1 MIAVLKKI
9 TTVLFVSF
17 LLLSTSNGNAA
28 ALSQDING
36 ALDAA
41 LSYLSTQQSP
51 DGGIIGLA
59 GSSDPGT
66 TARTML
72 AFAANG
78 INPSEF
84 ESINSFSLPDYLS
97 ENYPTYV
104 YDENGLLFP
113 GNAGLVLA
121 ALSTTEAAP
130 EQLIGALSTTLQKD
144 GSFSSEASADFN
156 SGAVTDLN
164 QAFAIIGLINAGQDV
179 PVLAIDYLISRQ
191 AEDGTWDNGF
201 GPDLDTTAIV
211 VIALIGSEQV
221 SSSDP
226 AIIAALETFRTNQQ
240 ENGGWKPS
248 WDTDPINVDTTG
260 WITQALITVEE
271 DLNNWKKGENTPIT
285 ALINQQQ
292 PDGSIGGTYVNAYS
306 TVEALLG
313 LASSSMIKPA
323 IPNQINAET
332 PQNQVGLVIQSA
344 PDQVLQQCISIPDG
358 DFFGSDL
365 LQSSGFNVEV
375 SVNPSMGSL
384 VCNIE
389 GTGCPVD
396 DCFCD
401 MPNYWSY
408 WVLTDGVWGYAQT
421 GSDTMVVEPGSVQGW
436 SWGDNPP
443 PVVTFDQ
450 LCGQE
455 ENVQPTIVNEEPQP
469 TELPQPTQT
478 IQPVVENPGLVE
490 PTQIAEIVEVQQA
503 PEGSNFSLY
512 YVFGAMLIILIV
524 VIVVLSSRRK

>member
-1 MIAVLKKI
+1 MNPVLKKI
-9 TTVLFVSF
+9 TAVLFVCF
-17 LLLSTSNGNAA
+17 LLLSTSAGNAA
-28 ALSQDING
+28 SLTQDSTG

-41 LSYLSTQQSP
+41 LSYLSTQQSA

-66 TARTML
+66 TARAML
-72 AFAANG
+72 ALAANG
-78 INPSEF
+78 IHPSDF
-84 ESINSFSLPDYLS
+84 TSVDGRSLTDYLS
-97 ENYPTYV
+97 ENYPSYV

-121 ALSTTEAAP
+121 ALSLAETAP
-130 EQLIGALSTTLQKD
+130 QQLIEDLSATLQTD
-144 GSFSSEASADFN
+144 GSFSSEASAEFN

-164 QAFAIIGLINAGQDV
+164 QAFAIIGFINAKQEVPVSATEYLIN
-179 PVLAIDYLISRQ
+179 RQ
-191 AEDGTWDNGF
+191 AADGTWDNGF

-240 ENGGWKPS
+240 ENGGWKPG

-260 WITQALITVEE
+260 WITQALITTGE
-271 DLNNWKKGENTPIT
+271 DLDNWKKGENTPLT
-285 ALINQQQ
+285 ALLSQQQ
-292 PDGSIGGTYVNAYS
+292 PDGSIGGSYVNAYS

-313 LASSSMIKPA
+313 LAQTSIILPVTSAQPG
-323 IPNQINAET
+323 PGTN
-332 PQNQVGLVIQSA
+332 QNQAGLVIQSA
-344 PDQVLQQCISIPDG
+344 PGQVLQQCISIPDG
-358 DFFGSDL
+358 DFFGSDF
-365 LQSSGFNVEV
+365 LQASGFNLEV

-384 VCNIE
+384 VCSIE
-389 GTGCPVD
+389 GTGCPAE

-408 WVLTDGVWGYAQT
+408 WILTDGVWGYAQT

-436 SWGDNPP
+436 SWGDTPP
-443 PVVTFDQ
+443 PDVTFDQ
-450 LCGQE
+450 ICGQE
-455 ENVQPTIVNEEPQP
+455 ESITPTVVIEDNQP

-478 IQPVVENPGLVE
+478 IQPVEEEITQVE
-490 PTQIAEIVEVQQA
+490 PTQVIDAVENQPA
-503 PEGSNFSLY
+503 PQETNFLY
-512 YVFGAMLIILIV
+512 YVFGGLLVLLIV
-524 VIVVLSSRRK
+524 VIIVLSSRRK